1 MAGRILSLKAGSAF
15 VFQLLDN
22 KQRIISK
29 PRSPDT
35 PEQLADTVQ
44 FYLKQV
50 KSHVPSEIFPFS
62 ILILITD
69 SFKRTF
75 KKIPW
80 AENGQK

>member
-1 MAGRILSLKAGSAF
+1 MGQIDRQLEILKRIFLEILGH
-15 VFQLLDN
+15 
-22 KQRIISK
+22 
-29 PRSPDT
+29 
-35 PEQLADTVQ
+35 TVQ

-50 KSHVPSEIFPFS
+50 KNHVPSEIFPFS
-62 ILILITD
+62 IPILITD